1 MYEKWGSKS
10 QSSLTYSGFLPSP
23 ARGWAL
29 RKETEMTRKNT
40 RAWALVSILAIGM
53 GAGVASAAGPHQ
65 GHNHG
70 HRHNASC
77 GCDVQQVAGTL
88 TINGCST
95 TIRTGRGMNAQ
106 IVRAFR
112 KEGYRAWIEDGCVR
126 VDYGYCKPSVR
137 WRTDD
142 YAAQLR
148 WAWGDL
154 HVSLRKVY
162 RNAHHPVRVKRA
174 YRPYYRSGICR

>member
-1 MYEKWGSKS
+1 
-10 QSSLTYSGFLPSP
+10 
-23 ARGWAL
+23 
-29 RKETEMTRKNT
+29 MTRKNT
-40 RAWALVSILAIGM
+40 RALALVTILAIGM
-53 GAGVASAAGPHQ
+53 GASIASAAG
-65 GHNHG
+65 GYHG
-70 HRHNASC
+70 HRHSASC

-95 TIRTGRGMNAQ
+95 TIRSGRGMNAQ

-154 HVSLRKVY
+154 HVSLRKVHRY
-162 RNAHHPVRVKRA
+162 EHRPVRVKRA
-174 YRPYYRSGICR
+174 YRPYYRRGICG

>member
-1 MYEKWGSKS
+1 
-10 QSSLTYSGFLPSP
+10 
-23 ARGWAL
+23 
-29 RKETEMTRKNT
+29 MTRKNT

-53 GAGVASAAGPHQ
+53 GAGVASAAGPHK

-162 RNAHHPVRVKRA
+162 RNGHHPVRVKRA